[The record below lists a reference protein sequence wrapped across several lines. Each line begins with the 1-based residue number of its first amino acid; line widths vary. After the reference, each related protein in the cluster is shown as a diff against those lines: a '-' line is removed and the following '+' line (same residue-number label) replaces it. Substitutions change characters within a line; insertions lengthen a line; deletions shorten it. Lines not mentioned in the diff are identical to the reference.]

1 MMYGPLVLAARLGQ
15 DGVDPNKINVSDHR
29 PSFNRIVGR
38 QLPTVYFEPKQ
49 SWARSTEQPLAF
61 EALGI
66 EGRLQLVPLYKIRN
80 ERYAVY
86 SRVRAI
92 WERNPQF

>member
-1 MMYGPLVLAARLGQ
+1 
-15 DGVDPNKINVSDHR
+15 VDPNKINVSYHL

-38 QLPTVYFEPKQ
+38 QLPTVYFEPEQ
-49 SWARSTEQPLAF
+49 SWARTTDRPLVF
-61 EALGI
+61 QALGI
-66 EGRLQLVPLYKIRN
+66 EGSLELVPLYKIRN